1 MNKNLSF
8 FIFEN
13 LISHKKE
20 NLEIDKYIN
29 MLEFKNKDNIWDFNN
44 IMFELNFKFLNT
56 LWNNSTGYIKINEDI
71 YWMENHYWE
80 SSDCNLDYWVN
91 HIRFIVKKNE
101 IKNDKIKLTFG
112 IKTNLN
118 LQRELSRIENCKI
131 SFEKFDIINNNILEF
146 SNFRLSTQ

>member
-1 MNKNLSF
+1 
-8 FIFEN
+8 
-13 LISHKKE
+13 
-20 NLEIDKYIN
+20 

-101 IKNDKIKLTFG
+101 IKNDKINWLFG

-146 SNFRLSTQ
+146 SNFRLSTQW